1 MKRFEGKVAL
11 VTGAA
16 RGIGRGVAMALAVD
30 GANVVINDVGH
41 EAEAVAAAKAVAAEI
56 EAMGQQALVVLVD
69 VSDRTAVAEMMAT
82 AVNHFGRLDIVV
94 ANAAVSVRQLVVEA
108 EWANMLRTIEVSQ
121 FGVFHTCQMGAQQMV
136 KQALNGRS
144 RGKIVMIGS
153 VHQELAVPR
162 SAAYNMAKAAINHL
176 ARTMA
181 AELAGQRIN
190 VNVVNPGWIET
201 PGELT
206 HYTPEAIAEAG
217 KRIPWGRIG
226 QPEDIAQAVAFL
238 ASDAADYVTGAAL
251 RVDGGYVLGL
261 TLPPAS
267 QE

>member
-1 MKRFEGKVAL
+1 
-11 VTGAA
+11 
-16 RGIGRGVAMALAVD
+16 
-30 GANVVINDVGH
+30 
-41 EAEAVAAAKAVAAEI
+41 
-56 EAMGQQALVVLVD
+56 
-69 VSDRTAVAEMMAT
+69 
-82 AVNHFGRLDIVV
+82 
-94 ANAAVSVRQLVVEA
+94 
-108 EWANMLRTIEVSQ
+108 
-121 FGVFHTCQMGAQQMV
+121 MV
-136 KQALNGRS
+136 KQEVNGRS

-162 SAAYNMAKAAINHL
+162 SAAYNMSKAAINHL

-181 AELAGQRIN
+181 AELAGQHIN
-190 VNVVNPGWIET
+190 VNVVNPGWLET

-217 KRIPWGRIG
+217 KRVPWGRIG

-251 RVDGGYVLGL
+251 RVDGGFVLGL

-267 QE
+267 SE

>member
-1 MKRFEGKVAL
+1 MGRFTGKVAL

-16 RGIGRGVAMALAVD
+16 RGIGRGVALALAAD
-30 GANVVINDVGH
+30 GANVVVNDVAH
-41 EAEAVAAAKAVAAEI
+41 KDEATAVAAEI
-56 EAMGQQALVVLVD
+56 EAMGQQALVWLAD
-69 VSDRTAVAEMMAT
+69 VSERTAVAGLIAAT
-82 AVNHFGRLDIVV
+82 VSYFGQLDIAV

-108 EWANMLRTIEVSQ
+108 EWADVLRTIEVSQ
-121 FGVFHTCQMGAQQMV
+121 FGVFHTCQMAARQMAQ
-136 KQALNGRS
+136 QALNGRS
-144 RGKIVMIGS
+144 RGKIIIIGS

-162 SAAYNMAKAAINHL
+162 SAAYNMSKAAVNHL

-201 PGELT
+201 PGELAY
-206 HYTPEAIAEAG
+206 YTPEAIAEAG

-261 TLPPAS
+261 TLPA
-267 QE
+267 

>member
-1 MKRFEGKVAL
+1 MGRFAGKVAL

-16 RGIGRGVAMALAVD
+16 RGIGRGIALALAAD
-30 GANVVINDVGH
+30 GANVVINDVDH
-41 EAEAVAAAKAVAAEI
+41 EAEATAVSAEI
-56 EAMGQQALVVLVD
+56 EAMGRQALVWLAD
-69 VSDRTAVAEMMAT
+69 VSERTAVANMMAAT
-82 AVNHFGRLDIVV
+82 VSHFGRLDIAV
-94 ANAAVSVRQLVVEA
+94 ANAASSLRQYVVEA
-108 EWANMLRTIEVSQ
+108 EWDDVLRTIEVSQ
-121 FGVFHTCQMGAQQMV
+121 FGVFHTCQMAAQQMI
-136 KQALNGRS
+136 QQELIGRS

-162 SAAYNMAKAAINHL
+162 SAAYNMSKAAINHL

-181 AELAGQRIN
+181 AELAAQRIN

-201 PGELT
+201 PGELVYT
-206 HYTPEAIAEAG
+206 TPEDLAADG

-251 RVDGGYVLGL
+251 RVDGGFVFGL
-261 TLPPAS
+261 SLPPAES
-267 QE
+267 RS